1 MEGNQNKNMLSNQ
14 TLKVKLTF
22 KGLWQILKNTGND
35 FINCRITRMSAAL
48 AYYTV
53 FSVAPMLILIIS
65 VSAVFYGRQA
75 IEGNIYDEIRSFVGN
90 AAAVQIQELIKNA
103 TISRSS
109 SAFASGASII
119 ALIIGATSVFSEIQD
134 SINVIWGLK
143 AKPKRGWFKILINRL
158 LSFSIIVSLSFI
170 LLVSL
175 IVSTVL
181 DVLVNRLIELFP
193 GAAVYLTYSLNL
205 LLTFIIITLLFGII
219 FKVLPDAKIKWRDV
233 ITGAITTAFLFML
246 GKFAISF
253 YLGEK
258 NIGNTYGA
266 AGSIIIILLWVYYSA
281 IILYFGAAFTK
292 HYAQYKGRRIFP
304 NDYAVWTEQIE
315 RESSGSLQEQPVTL
329 VKKETISTSSPEK
342 N

>member
-1 MEGNQNKNMLSNQ
+1 MSENFIRDNVIHEAKKIRLS
-14 TLKVKLTF
+14 F
-22 KGLWQILKNTGND
+22 KGLWQILKATVSD

-48 AYYTV
+48 AFYTI

-65 VSAVFYGRQA
+65 LSAIFYGRNA
-75 IEGNIYDEIRSFVGN
+75 IEGSIYSEIRSFVGSD
-90 AAAVQIQELIKNA
+90 AALQIQDLIKNA
-103 TISRSS
+103 TISRNNV
-109 SAFASGASII
+109 FASGASIV
-119 ALIIGATSVFSEIQD
+119 ALILGATSVFGEIQD
-134 SINVIWGLK
+134 SINLIWGLK
-143 AKPKRGWFKILINRL
+143 AKPQRGWIKILLNRL

-181 DVLVNRLIELFP
+181 DVLVNRLIQLFP
-193 GAAVYLTYSLNL
+193 GIEVYIAYGLNL

-233 ITGAITTAFLFML
+233 LTGAITTALLFML

-253 YLGEK
+253 YLGAR

-266 AGSIIIILLWVYYSA
+266 AGSIVIILLWVYYSA

-292 HYAQYKGRRIFP
+292 HYAQYKGRRIYP
-304 NDYAVWTEQIE
+304 NDYAVWTENIQME
-315 RESSGSLQEQPVTL
+315 KSGSLQEQA
-329 VKKETISTSSPEK
+329 S
-342 N
+342 

>member
-1 MEGNQNKNMLSNQ
+1 MEGNMEEKKISDHP
-14 TLKVKLTF
+14 LKVRLTF
-22 KGLWQILKNTGND
+22 KGLWGILKKTGND
-35 FINCRITRMSAAL
+35 FIKCRITRMSAAL

-53 FSVAPMLILIIS
+53 FSIAPMLILIIS

-75 IEGNIYDEIRSFVGN
+75 IEGNIYGEIKSFVGN

-109 SAFASGASII
+109 NVFASGASII
-119 ALIIGATSVFSEIQD
+119 ALIIGSTSVFSEIQD

-181 DVLVNRLIELFP
+181 DVLVGRLIELFP

-292 HYAQYKGRRIFP
+292 QYAQYKGRRIFP

-315 RESSGSLQEQPVTL
+315 RENIGSLQEQSATI
-329 VKKETISTSSPEK
+329 VKKETFFPHSSI
-342 N
+342 